1 MDDSSFIKVIGFVNN
16 RYRFLTW
23 NTKQD
28 GTGTSYRQGETINIY
43 NDLEVWAIWQKVW
56 VLQIDPNGGRWYDG
70 DSLTLA
76 HGYGDTQV
84 IDLEP
89 TYQWYDRRVQFRMQV
104 LDKKKIA
111 DAVRNGYNFVG
122 WKFEQ

>member
-1 MDDSSFIKVIGFVNN
+1 MDDSSFIKVIGFVNDG
-16 RYRFLTW
+16 YRFLTW

-28 GTGTSYRQGETINIY
+28 GTGTSYRQGETIYIY
-43 NDLEVWAIWQKVW
+43 DDLEVWAIWQKVW

-89 TYQWYDRRVQFRMQV
+89 LINGMTKRFSLECRFWTKRRQGM
-104 LDKKKIA
+104 L
-111 DAVRNGYNFVG
+111 
-122 WKFEQ
+122 